1 MLSSTQRERTP
12 FPASHPGIPF
22 ELYLK
27 HPKRCCAV
35 ALCCNV
41 ACMLQSM
48 AKGTVEGGY
57 VDNKRLR
64 IKVWKERKDLE
75 VQAEKLWAQVLNVQS
90 ELGATEKEIKK
101 AVDRMTQTDRA
112 KKSALNEEADMQQRV
127 SDLKRKVRPLLPRLF
142 LTLSSLPVAVLS
154 IVET

>member
-1 MLSSTQRERTP
+1 
-12 FPASHPGIPF
+12 
-22 ELYLK
+22 
-27 HPKRCCAV
+27 
-35 ALCCNV
+35 
-41 ACMLQSM
+41 MLQSM